1 MGLGKVVAEAV
12 PAKDF
17 TVGEPGTPILDADLS
32 QPGLSRNRDDPETCE
47 WLAAVRWIQTV
58 AVSEA
63 YTMPRIFANQNVVC
77 RLCDAATLAFL
88 AEKLGPAAL

>member
-1 MGLGKVVAEAV
+1 MAAAV

-17 TVGEPGTPILDADLS
+17 TVGETGTPILDEDLS

-63 YTMPRIFANQNVVC
+63 YTIARDLREPERSCV
-77 RLCDAATLAFL
+77 DSATRQRWRFWQTSSDPPPSD
-88 AEKLGPAAL
+88 G